1 MAAAQWEDITGANP
15 LTLINDCVQ
24 FTTNISARYT
34 LYHLCSKHHD
44 CAIHMLTV
52 GLVKWPVK
60 IVPYMTYNVFGGTLN
75 LAQSINHM
83 LILCD
88 IHCVPKKVTPK
99 FKSR

>member
-52 GLVKWPVK
+52 GLVK
-60 IVPYMTYNVFGGTLN
+60 
-75 LAQSINHM
+75 
-83 LILCD
+83 
-88 IHCVPKKVTPK
+88 
-99 FKSR
+99 